1 MGDVQ
6 NSTVMSQGVFILQT
20 LPDRDVSQKISTIKM
35 VPVRKLFHDINIL
48 SFESKK
54 DIWAVF

>member
-20 LPDRDVSQKISTIKM
+20 LPDSDVLQKISTIQNGPSK
-35 VPVRKLFHDINIL
+35 KTIEIILL

-54 DIWAVF
+54 DMWAVF